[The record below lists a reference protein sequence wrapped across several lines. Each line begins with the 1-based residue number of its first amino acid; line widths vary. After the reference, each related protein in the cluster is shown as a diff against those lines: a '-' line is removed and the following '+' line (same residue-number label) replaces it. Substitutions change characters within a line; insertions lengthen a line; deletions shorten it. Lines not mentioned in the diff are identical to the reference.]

1 MRLGLSERS
10 ASRKLARNGALAY
23 HCLAA
28 NDLALAGHPVSYCA
42 GLRAPFFRPGS
53 GFFAAPAIPAARSFA
68 IRLMSFT
75 GTGLVSVK
83 WIVPFLTS

>member
-42 GLRAPFFRPGS
+42 GLRAPFFR
-53 GFFAAPAIPAARSFA
+53 SFA